1 MSQNSCHKSIRAQKR
16 FQRNKFQVHFA
27 SNAQI
32 GYQGFVPAIKAE
44 NMFGETFG
52 KITAKSGNGEVI
64 RGREAPPEERYK
76 TLTMEHHKHPEEMI
90 APTVAA
96 TVGVNRPPEV
106 FEKVNETVHD
116 E

>member
-1 MSQNSCHKSIRAQKR
+1 MSQNSCHKAIVVQKKS
-16 FQRNKFQVHFA
+16 QRSKFQVHFA

-52 KITAKSGNGEVI
+52 KITAKSGNGDVI

-76 TLTMEHHKHPEEMI
+76 TLTMDYHKHPEKMT
-90 APTVAA
+90 APTVASM
-96 TVGVNRPPEV
+96 VGVDRPPEI
-106 FEKVNETVHD
+106 FEKVSETAK